1 MIDQQI
7 VKFLIDWINENTTY
21 SEVLLNLEIIDLT
34 LKELQLKAC
43 RGKCQFWLF
52 FSSHQT

>member
-21 SEVLLNLEIIDLT
+21 SGPLLNLEIIDLT

-43 RGKCQFWLF
+43 RGNVQWAF
-52 FSSHQT
+52 FHQT